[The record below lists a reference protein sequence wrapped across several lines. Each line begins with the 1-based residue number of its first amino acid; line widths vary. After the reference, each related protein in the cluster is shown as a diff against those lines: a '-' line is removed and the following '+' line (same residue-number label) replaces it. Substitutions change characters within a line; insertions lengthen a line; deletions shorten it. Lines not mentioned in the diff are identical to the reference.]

1 MAVVA
6 GSPIKERKPKMSKET
21 VEAICRKIN
30 SFIDEADDQPNTKKG
45 QQARQLFLERAA
57 GLRDAL
63 NIAKADYTSDE
74 WGKCWWF

>member
-1 MAVVA
+1 
-6 GSPIKERKPKMSKET
+6 MSKET

-30 SFIDEADDQPNTKKG
+30 SFIDEADDQPNTKQG

-63 NIAKADYTSDE
+63 NIAKANYTSDGC
-74 WGKCWWF
+74 GKCWWF